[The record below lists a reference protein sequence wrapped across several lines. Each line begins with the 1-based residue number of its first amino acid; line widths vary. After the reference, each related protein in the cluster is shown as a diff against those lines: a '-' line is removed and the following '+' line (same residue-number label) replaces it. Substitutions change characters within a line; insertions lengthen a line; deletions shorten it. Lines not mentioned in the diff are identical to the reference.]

1 MNYKEIIGIDV
12 GKLSNELR
20 IHSSQKSY
28 GFDNTQADC
37 KKMGNWITKNTS
49 CEKHEMLFVL
59 EHTGIYTYHL
69 TCYLQKNN
77 FPFVLVPGLAV
88 KRSLGITRGKDD
100 KIDAKKIALYGY
112 RLKDELIPTE
122 LPPQDIQS
130 IKNLLTLRE
139 QLVKQR
145 AGYKARLGEMKRF
158 LKKDANEILF
168 NVQEKVIIDLT
179 IQIIKVESEVDS
191 IVKSSEV
198 LKPMF
203 RLLTSIKGIG
213 RQTALFLI
221 VFTNGF
227 TQFGTWRKFASYCGI
242 APFPNRSGTSLRGKT
257 KVSNLANKRI
267 KSLLDQ
273 CAKSAIQYNQEMKMY
288 YEKRLAEG
296 KSKMS
301 TINVVRNKL
310 LSRAFA
316 VVNRGTPY
324 VNLAKYAA

>member
-28 GFDNTQADC
+28 GFNNNQADC
-37 KKMGNWITKNTS
+37 KRMGKWVVKNTT

-59 EHTGIYTYHL
+59 EHTGIYTHHL
-69 TCYLQKNN
+69 TCYLQENK

-112 RLKDELIPTE
+112 RLKDELAPTE
-122 LPPQDIQS
+122 LPSPDIHN

-158 LKKDANEILF
+158 LKKNANEVLF
-168 NVQEKVIIDLT
+168 SVQEKMIKDIT
-179 IQIIKVESEVDS
+179 GQINKIEAEVDS
-191 IVKSSEV
+191 ILKGSEV
-198 LKPMF
+198 LKSLF
-203 RLLTSIKGIG
+203 VLLTSIKGIG
-213 RQTALFLI
+213 RQTALYLI
-221 VFTNGF
+221 IFTNGF
-227 TQFGTWRKFASYCGI
+227 TQFSTWRKFASYCGI

-257 KVSNLANKRI
+257 KVSHLANKRI
-267 KSLLDQ
+267 KALLDQ

-288 YEKRLAEG
+288 YEKRLADG

-310 LSRAFA
+310 LSRVFA
-316 VVNRGTPY
+316 VANRGTPY
-324 VNLAKYAA
+324 VDLVKYAA

>member
-1 MNYKEIIGIDV
+1 MDYKEVIGIDV
-12 GKLSNELR
+12 GKISNELH
-20 IHSSQKSY
+20 IHSSHKSY
-28 GFDNTQADC
+28 GFNNTQADC
-37 KKMGNWITKNTS
+37 KKTGKWILKNTS
-49 CEKHEMLFVL
+49 CEKHEMLIVM
-59 EHTGIYTYHL
+59 EHTGIYTHHL
-69 TCYLQKNN
+69 TCYFQEND

-88 KRSLGITRGKDD
+88 KRSLGISRGKDD
-100 KIDAKKIALYGY
+100 KTDAKKIALYGH
-112 RLKDELIPTE
+112 RLRDELTATE
-122 LPPQDIQS
+122 LPSQDIQN

-145 AGYKARLGEMKRF
+145 AGFKARLGEMKRF
-158 LKKDANEILF
+158 FKKNANEVLF
-168 NVQEKVIIDLT
+168 KVQEKMIKDITV
-179 IQIIKVESEVDS
+179 QINKVESEIDA
-191 IVKSSEV
+191 ILKANQTLKSM
-198 LKPMF
+198 LAII
-203 RLLTSIKGIG
+203 TSIKGIG
-213 RQTALFLI
+213 RQTALLLI

-227 TQFGTWRKFASYCGI
+227 TQFSSWRKFASYCGI

-267 KSLLDQ
+267 KALLDQ

-310 LSRAFA
+310 LSRVFA